1 MINEKIFSLINRQI
15 GLLSKDIDDYKNK
28 LKKVIESST
37 FLVIGGAGSI
47 GQAVVKEIFKRNP
60 KKLHVI
66 DISENNLTELVRD
79 IRSSFGYI
87 DGDFKTYAL
96 DIGSIEYDAFI
107 KSDGKYDYVLN
118 LSALKHVRSEED
130 PFTLMRMIDVN
141 IFNTDKTIRQ
151 SIDNGT
157 KKYFCVSTDKAAN
170 PINMMGASKR
180 IMEMFLM
187 RRSVD
192 INIST
197 ARFANV
203 AFSDGSLLH
212 GFNQR
217 IEKRQPIAAPSDIKR
232 YFVTPQESGELCLM
246 SCIFGENRDI
256 FFPKLSESLH
266 LISFADIAIKYLN
279 DKGFEPYLC
288 ETEDEA
294 RELIKTLPEQ
304 GKWPC
309 LFTKSDT
316 TGEKDF
322 EEFYTDKE
330 VLDMDRFENL
340 GVIKNEPEYDEN
352 QLNNFKDTISQLKS
366 GMSWDKKSIVNEFF
380 KMIPKFEY
388 HDNGKYLDGK
398 M

>member
-1 MINEKIFSLINRQI
+1 MSKVLKLIGR
-15 GLLSKDIDDYKNK
+15 NK
-28 LKKVIESST
+28 LLLTNDIKAYSEKLKVIISNST

-60 KKLHVI
+60 IKIHVV
-66 DISENNLTELVRD
+66 DINENNLTELARD
-79 IRSSFGYI
+79 IRSSLGYI
-87 DGDFKTYAL
+87 KGDFKTFAL
-96 DIGSIEYDAFI
+96 DVGSLEYDAFI
-107 KSDGKYDYVLN
+107 KNDGKYDYVLN

-151 SIDNGT
+151 SIENGA

-187 RRSVD
+187 RRSLD

-217 IEKRQPIAAPSDIKR
+217 IDKRQPIAAPNDIKR
-232 YFVTPQESGELCLM
+232 YFVTPQESGEICLM
-246 SCIFGENRDI
+246 SCIFGKNRDI
-256 FFPKLSESLH
+256 FFPKLSEALH
-266 LISFADIAIKYLN
+266 LISFSDIAVKYLK
-279 DKGFEPYLC
+279 DRGYEAHIC
-288 ETEDEA
+288 SSEDEA
-294 RELIKTLPEQ
+294 RELIKILPQQ

-316 TGEKDF
+316 TGEKDY

-330 VLDMDRFENL
+330 VLDMDRFDNL
-340 GVIKNEPEYDEN
+340 GVIINNPKFDEN
-352 QLNNFKDTISQLKS
+352 QLNNFEEAITQLKS
-366 GMSWDKKSIVNEFF
+366 CMIWDKKSILDEFF
-380 KMIPKFEY
+380 KMLPQFEY
-388 HDNGKYLDGK
+388 YDNGKYLDGK

>member
-1 MINEKIFSLINRQI
+1 MKKILNLIGRNKLLLTDDVAAFSR
-15 GLLSKDIDDYKNK
+15 D
-28 LKKVIESST
+28 LKKVVLHST

-47 GQAVVKEIFKRNP
+47 GQAVTKEIFKRNP
-60 KKLHVI
+60 KKLHVV
-66 DISENNLTELVRD
+66 DINENNLTELVRD

-87 DGDFKTYAL
+87 EGDFKTYAL

-107 KSDGKYDYVLN
+107 KYDGKYDYVLN

-130 PFTLMRMIDVN
+130 QFTLMRMIDVN
-141 IFNTDKTIRQ
+141 ILNTDKTIGQ

-187 RRSVD
+187 RRSLD

-232 YFVTPQESGELCLM
+232 YFITPQESGELCLM

-266 LISFADIAIKYLN
+266 LMSFADIAIKYLN

-288 ETEDEA
+288 DTEDEA

-330 VLDMDRFENL
+330 VLDVDRFENL

-352 QLNNFKDTISQLKS
+352 QLNNFKDNISQLRS
-366 GMSWDKKSIVNEFF
+366 SMSWDKKSIVNEFF